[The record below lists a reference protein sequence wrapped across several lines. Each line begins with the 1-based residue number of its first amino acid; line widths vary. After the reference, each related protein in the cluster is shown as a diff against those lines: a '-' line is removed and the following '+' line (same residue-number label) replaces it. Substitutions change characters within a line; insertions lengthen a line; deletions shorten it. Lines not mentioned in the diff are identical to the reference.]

1 MADLCRESVPEGGGG
16 LTERSIPKSLP
27 LGVGGWGGGQYYV
40 CTVRVLCVYCG
51 LLSLTHQLAELSR
64 RQRVEG
70 IVGGSEESERPLLVQ
85 QLCHSRCLDGADQE
99 AESRRGYV

>member
-1 MADLCRESVPEGGGG
+1 MC
-16 LTERSIPKSLP
+16 
-27 LGVGGWGGGQYYV
+27 
-40 CTVRVLCVYCG
+40 VLCVYCS

-70 IVGGSEESERPLLVQ
+70 IVGGGEESERSLLVQ
-85 QLCHSRCLDGADQE
+85 QLCHSCCLDGADQE